1 MLLKKL
7 EKMKSLDFAAMEN
20 VQGGSSGN
28 IAINLPISSLLSVL
42 GLGALLGVG
51 LGLGLSISYNI
62 SDLTLPT
69 LPNL

>member
-1 MLLKKL
+1 
-7 EKMKSLDFAAMEN
+7 MKSLDFAAMEN

-62 SDLTLPT
+62 GGLN